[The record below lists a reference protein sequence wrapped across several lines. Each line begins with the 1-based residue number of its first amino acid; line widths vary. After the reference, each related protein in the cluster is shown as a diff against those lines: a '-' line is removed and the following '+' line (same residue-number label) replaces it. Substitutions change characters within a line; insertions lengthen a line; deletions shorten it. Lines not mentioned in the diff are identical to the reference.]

1 VASLRIR
8 KAKALK
14 GTLVPPPDKSIT
26 HRAVILSSLANG
38 RTQIENPLLADDCMR
53 TINAFRTLG
62 VMIEIVNGVAL
73 RIDGR
78 PDGLLEAE
86 DVLDLGNSG
95 TTMRLM
101 LGVLA
106 GQEIYTVLSGDR
118 SLRARPMRR
127 VTDPLTRMGAKISGR
142 GNGDYAPLTIIG
154 SSHLKPIHW
163 ELPMPSAQVKSAILL
178 AGLFADGVTS
188 ISEPSPSRDHTE
200 RMLPRFG
207 VEIMR
212 DGLKVSV
219 SGPAE
224 LESTSLFRIP
234 GDPSSAAFFIVCALL
249 LPRSRLIVK
258 DVCLNP
264 TRVGMI
270 NALKRMGAKIEVEE
284 VRELDG
290 EIVGD
295 LVVRSSELKAT
306 TIEEE
311 EIPGMID
318 EIPLIALA
326 ASFADGRTSI
336 QGARELRVKE
346 SDRLKAIRR
355 ELGRLGAKIEE
366 LEDGL
371 VIEGPSSLKGS
382 RVNSWGDHRIAMMLA
397 IAGLLSKGETLVE
410 DIDCIRISYPDFEK
424 TIMELVDD

>member
-1 VASLRIR
+1 
-8 KAKALK
+8 
-14 GTLVPPPDKSIT
+14 
-26 HRAVILSSLANG
+26 
-38 RTQIENPLLADDCMR
+38 
-53 TINAFRTLG
+53 
-62 VMIEIVNGVAL
+62 
-73 RIDGR
+73 
-78 PDGLLEAE
+78 
-86 DVLDLGNSG
+86 
-95 TTMRLM
+95 
-101 LGVLA
+101 
-106 GQEIYTVLSGDR
+106 
-118 SLRARPMRR
+118 
-127 VTDPLTRMGAKISGR
+127 
-142 GNGDYAPLTIIG
+142 
-154 SSHLKPIHW
+154 
-163 ELPMPSAQVKSAILL
+163 
-178 AGLFADGVTS
+178 
-188 ISEPSPSRDHTE
+188 
-200 RMLPRFG
+200 MLPRFG

-224 LESTSLFRIP
+224 LKSTSLFRIP